1 MSKVIDYEIIELDGS
16 DPAETI
22 KGLDRDKLAT
32 SNNGRPTRAVITV
45 HGAGVYV
52 NRNGEDPV
60 IAEGNYQFYGAEGT
74 IISKGYDDMVG
85 LKIAQLDGLTSTLY
99 VVYEN

>member
-1 MSKVIDYEIIELDGS
+1 MPKVIDSEIITLDGS
-16 DPAETI
+16 DPEQTI
-22 KGLDRDKLAT
+22 AVLDRDKLKT
-32 SNNGRPTRAVITV
+32 DTNGRPTRAVITV

-60 IAEGNYQFYGAEGT
+60 IATGNYQFYGAEGT
-74 IISKGYDDMVG
+74 IIARGYDDMAQ
-85 LKIAQLDGLTSTLY
+85 LKIGQLDGLTATLY